1 MRKVITK
8 KDVSITMIF
17 LFFLILSFL
26 AITNYI
32 LKNNNV
38 YYSLNIKKPIEE
50 KKEKDWEFELPINGS
65 SGYSTIDIK
74 LKKDNNINSETITT
88 IKRGVSFTILDEK
101 DNWWQINYQGEKGWI
116 DNTFCMINL
125 PDIIPSI
132 IYDASNSYSSL
143 FKSSGYNIP
152 NITDQKL
159 YDVKM
164 YNYRLEK
171 DEFVMPVLY
180 PMAKKINEAQQL
192 ALKNGD
198 SLKIYESYRP
208 RETQRSIVINL
219 KELTATNVEVYNGIN
234 INSWSETWFIYNGLS
249 NHQLGAAI
257 DVSLVKIDT
266 YIVKEIGSYTYI
278 DITNYEEYTMPS
290 PMHELSA
297 QAVTFKYGVSPD
309 SKTAWKKVPLVDN
322 ITEGAVKLQNY
333 CVESGLTPIS
343 SEWWHFND
351 LDSKDMIKGSS
362 SKGDY
367 YLSGCSSQKINK

>member
-8 KDVSITMIF
+8 KDVSITMIS

-26 AITNYI
+26 AMTNYI

-50 KKEKDWEFELPINGS
+50 KKEKDWEFELPLNGS

-74 LKKDNNINSETITT
+74 LKKDKNINSETITT
-88 IKRGVSFTILDEK
+88 IKRGVSFTVLDEK
-101 DNWWQINYQGEKGWI
+101 DNWWQINYQGKKGWI

-143 FKSSGYNIP
+143 FKSSGYDIP
-152 NITDQKL
+152 NITDKKL

-208 RETQRSIVINL
+208 RETQRSVVINL
-219 KELTATNVEVYNGIN
+219 KELTATNVKVYNGIN

-249 NHQLGAAI
+249 NHQLGVAI
-257 DVSLVKIDT
+257 DVSLVKINT

-278 DITNYEEYTMPS
+278 DITNYEEYSMPS

-309 SKTAWKKVPLVDN
+309 SKTAWKNVPLVDN

>member
-8 KDVSITMIF
+8 KDVSITMIS

-26 AITNYI
+26 AMTNYI

-50 KKEKDWEFELPINGS
+50 KKEKDWEFELPLNGS

-74 LKKDNNINSETITT
+74 LKKDKNINSETITT
-88 IKRGVSFTILDEK
+88 IKRGVSFTVLDEK
-101 DNWWQINYQGEKGWI
+101 DNWWQINYQGKKGWI

-143 FKSSGYNIP
+143 FKSSGYDIP
-152 NITDQKL
+152 NITDKKL

-208 RETQRSIVINL
+208 RETQRSVVINL
-219 KELTATNVEVYNGIN
+219 KELSASNIDVFNGIN

-249 NHQLGAAI
+249 NHQLGVAI
-257 DVSLVKIDT
+257 DVSLVKINT

-278 DITNYEEYTMPS
+278 DITNYEEYPMPS

-309 SKTAWKKVPLVDN
+309 SKTAWKNVPLVDN

>member
-8 KDVSITMIF
+8 KDVSITMIS

-26 AITNYI
+26 AMTNYI

-50 KKEKDWEFELPINGS
+50 KKEKDWEFELPLNGS

-74 LKKDNNINSETITT
+74 LKKDKNINSETITT
-88 IKRGVSFTILDEK
+88 IKRGVSFTVLDEK
-101 DNWWQINYQGEKGWI
+101 DNWWLINYQGKKGWI

-143 FKSSGYNIP
+143 FKSSGYDIP
-152 NITDQKL
+152 NITDKKL

-208 RETQRSIVINL
+208 RETQRSVVINL
-219 KELTATNVEVYNGIN
+219 KELTATNVKVYNGIN

-249 NHQLGAAI
+249 NHQLGVAI
-257 DVSLVKIDT
+257 DVSLVKINT

-278 DITNYEEYTMPS
+278 DITNYEEYSMPS

-309 SKTAWKKVPLVDN
+309 SKTAWKNVPLVDN

>member
-8 KDVSITMIF
+8 KDVSITMIS

-26 AITNYI
+26 AMTNYI

-50 KKEKDWEFELPINGS
+50 KKEKDWEFELPLNGS

-74 LKKDNNINSETITT
+74 LKKDKNINSETITT
-88 IKRGVSFTILDEK
+88 IKRGVSFTVLDEK
-101 DNWWQINYQGEKGWI
+101 DNWWQINYQGKKGWI

-143 FKSSGYNIP
+143 FKSSGYDIP
-152 NITDQKL
+152 NITDKKL

-208 RETQRSIVINL
+208 RETQRSVVINL
-219 KELTATNVEVYNGIN
+219 KELSASNIDVFNGIN

-249 NHQLGAAI
+249 NHQLGVAI
-257 DVSLVKIDT
+257 DVSLVKINT

-278 DITNYEEYTMPS
+278 DITNYEEYSMPS

-309 SKTAWKKVPLVDN
+309 SKTAWKNVPLVDN

>member
-8 KDVSITMIF
+8 KDVSITMIS

-26 AITNYI
+26 AMTNYM

-50 KKEKDWEFELPINGS
+50 KKEKDWEFELPLNGS

-74 LKKDNNINSETITT
+74 LKKDKNINSETITT
-88 IKRGVSFTILDEK
+88 IKRGVSFTVLDEK
-101 DNWWQINYQGEKGWI
+101 DNWWQINYQGKKGWI

-143 FKSSGYNIP
+143 FKSSGYDIP
-152 NITDQKL
+152 NITDKKL

-208 RETQRSIVINL
+208 RETQRSVVINL
-219 KELTATNVEVYNGIN
+219 KELTATNAKVYNGIN

-249 NHQLGAAI
+249 NHQLGVAI
-257 DVSLVKIDT
+257 DVSLVKINT

-278 DITNYEEYTMPS
+278 DITNYEEYSMPS

-309 SKTAWKKVPLVDN
+309 SKTAWKNVPLVDN

>member
-1 MRKVITK
+1 
-8 KDVSITMIF
+8 
-17 LFFLILSFL
+17 
-26 AITNYI
+26 
-32 LKNNNV
+32 
-38 YYSLNIKKPIEE
+38 
-50 KKEKDWEFELPINGS
+50 
-65 SGYSTIDIK
+65 
-74 LKKDNNINSETITT
+74 
-88 IKRGVSFTILDEK
+88 
-101 DNWWQINYQGEKGWI
+101 
-116 DNTFCMINL
+116 MINL

-143 FKSSGYNIP
+143 FKSSGYDIP
-152 NITDQKL
+152 NITDKKL

-208 RETQRSIVINL
+208 RETQRSVVINL
-219 KELTATNVEVYNGIN
+219 KELTATNVKVYNGIN

-249 NHQLGAAI
+249 NHQLGVAI
-257 DVSLVKIDT
+257 DVSLVKINT

-278 DITNYEEYTMPS
+278 DITNYEEYSMPS
-290 PMHELSA
+290 PIHELSA

-309 SKTAWKKVPLVDN
+309 SKTAWKNVPLVDN